1 MTIYGVTRHAINL
14 GSADDRVSEAS
25 LMNLSIRDV
34 ADGNYGLNLIN
45 ADRIRATGRIAGTS
59 TPVNIEGAGTRI
71 YLDFYGNTREW
82 ENYRQ

>member
-1 MTIYGVTRHAINL
+1 MTIYGVTRHAITL

-45 ADRIRATGRIAGTS
+45 ADRIRATGRNTGT
-59 TPVNIEGAGTRI
+59 TTLGGCPRIETVAREI
-71 YLDFYGNTREW
+71 HFESDFSII
-82 ENYRQ
+82 